1 MDEKIKEGFEKFCAE
16 LTDEQ
21 KEKLQKCKSLDELME
36 LLGKEGIEIPDELL
50 TGVAGGTVSAD
61 SLDSIERTLRSSG
74 LSAETIGY
82 LMWRW
87 RSSQA

>member
-1 MDEKIKEGFEKFCAE
+1 MDEKTKEKFDKFCAE

-21 KEKLQKCKSLDELME
+21 KEKLQKCNSLDQFVE

-50 TGVAGGTVSAD
+50 DGVAGGTVSAE
-61 SLDSIERTLRSSG
+61 SLESIERTLRKSG
-74 LSAETIGY
+74 LSGETIGY

-87 RSSQA
+87 RNS